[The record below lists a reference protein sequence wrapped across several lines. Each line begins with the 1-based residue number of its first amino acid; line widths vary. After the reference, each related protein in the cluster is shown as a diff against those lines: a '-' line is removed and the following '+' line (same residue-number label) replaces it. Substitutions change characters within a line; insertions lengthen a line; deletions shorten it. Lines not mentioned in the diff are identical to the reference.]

1 MNMIPRSR
9 SRSCS
14 CSSSRPPNQRLL
26 LLLRFSCW
34 WNVTVAT
41 TALCLCVMADV
52 TTGLSVPPKKEVA
65 TLFEFGNIS
74 LGSKKA
80 KKRITNAASKT
91 AKDLAKLSQE
101 HQRLNQQIEALD
113 KPKYHSVELKHLK
126 RRKLALKDA
135 IMSLRKHIRDHPPN
149 NDVVVGSGGFAD
161 VWLGHQVVV
170 TGTGETQE
178 KEPVAVKIS
187 RSSADNDALLR
198 EARLIQSLH
207 AYPGFVR
214 VQHVAL
220 NVGEQRQQTAVVL
233 DLLGPSLEDL
243 WWSCTC
249 GAGGLSGP
257 TVLKVADEMLQRL
270 HALLRTGIVH
280 RDLQPANMLMG
291 RVGEARN
298 VPHLIDFGISVMS
311 LDRATTASTCT
322 SSSDLQQQQEQAQ
335 SQSQSPPPPPRHAF
349 SGTPRFASVSALMAH
364 GGGNRAADDLES
376 LCYTLA
382 FLRSGS
388 MPWSDQAEQDAMRD
402 NEGSRALALMK
413 QQTDPSE
420 ICGTELIADPAAK
433 AIAALLEHARS
444 TTMMTTTTGALPD
457 YSMCRRI
464 VKEALAQVEPQ
475 ERYAPPDWERHSV
488 TWSPD
493 KGSLQNTLYSNLKD
507 V

>member
-1 MNMIPRSR
+1 MNMIPRR
-9 SRSCS
+9 SRSS
-14 CSSSRPPNQRLL
+14 SSSRPPNQRLL

-41 TALCLCVMADV
+41 TALCLCVLTDV

-80 KKRITNAASKT
+80 KKRIMNAASKT

-135 IMSLRKHIRDHPPN
+135 IMSLRKHSRDHPPN

-187 RSSADNDALLR
+187 RSSADNAALLR

-214 VQHVAL
+214 VQHVAW

-298 VPHLIDFGISVMS
+298 VPHLIDFGISMTS
-311 LDRATTASTCT
+311 LNHATSSTCT
-322 SSSDLQQQQEQAQ
+322 SSSEIQQEQAQ
-335 SQSQSPPPPPRHAF
+335 SQPGESPPPPPRHAF

-433 AIAALLEHARS
+433 AIAALLQHARS
-444 TTMMTTTTGALPD
+444 TTTTGALPD
-457 YSMCRRI
+457 YNLCRRI

-475 ERYAPPDWERHSV
+475 ERYAPPDWEQHSV

-493 KGSLQNTLYSNLKD
+493 KGSLQNTLYSND
-507 V
+507 A